1 MPFYVRT
8 LNMPLHR
15 WTSASA
21 AAVLSTLAGCAS
33 VPDIPLQAQLN
44 TLDHYAAGGALAAPV
59 GDWPADHWWERYGDP
74 QLDRFIDEALRD
86 SPTLVI
92 AQARLE
98 AAKGVSQFAGAA
110 RLPEVRADAGVSE
123 GKMSYAFTTPKAQT
137 PHGWNAYGVAALNF
151 NWELDFWGK
160 NRSAFAA
167 AVSEQRATQVEVAE
181 ARLML
186 ASSVS
191 AAYAELAHL
200 YALRTVA
207 QGTLQVRTH
216 TVTLIESRQRQELE
230 TLATLKQVQAR
241 EASARAELDITDERI
256 ALQKNA
262 IAALIGAGPDRGQEI
277 QPPSAKLDS
286 VYGLPSELAL
296 DLVGRR
302 PDIVA
307 ARLRTEAA
315 ASRIHQHKA
324 EFYPSVNLM
333 GFGGLMSM
341 GLDNLFKG
349 DASFGGG
356 GPAITL
362 PVFNTERLQ
371 GQLRGAHAEYNAA
384 VAAYNATLTNA
395 LHEIADVITSRRALD
410 SELTSLQASVSLVQ
424 QSYDMVNRRYEGGL
438 ATYLDVLSVEDTL
451 LTAQRGLSDTQS
463 RTLALDV
470 ALAQA
475 LGGGFAESKTN

>member
-1 MPFYVRT
+1 
-8 LNMPLHR
+8 MPLHR
-15 WTSASA
+15 WTPATSA
-21 AAVLSTLAGCAS
+21 AAVLLILAGCAS
-33 VPDIPLQAQLN
+33 VPDLPLQAQLN
-44 TLDHYAAGGALAAPV
+44 SPDRYAAGSALAASA
-59 GDWPADHWWERYGDP
+59 GDWPADRWWERYNDA
-74 QLDRFIDEALRD
+74 QLNRLIDEALRD

-98 AAKGVSQFAGAA
+98 AAKGMSQFAGAA
-110 RLPEVRADAGVSE
+110 RLPEVTATAGASE
-123 GKMSYAFTTPKAQT
+123 GKMSYEFITPKAQT
-137 PHGWNAYGVAALNF
+137 PQGWKDYGFAALNF
-151 NWELDFWGK
+151 SWELDFWGK
-160 NRSAFAA
+160 NRSALAA
-167 AVSEQRATQVEVAE
+167 AVSEQRATQVEIAE

-200 YALRTVA
+200 YATRAVA
-207 QGTLQVRTH
+207 QATLQVRTR
-216 TVTLIESRQRQELE
+216 TVALVEDRQRQELD

-241 EASARAELDITDERI
+241 EASARAELEVADERI

-262 IAALIGAGPDRGQEI
+262 ISALIGAGPDRGRDIEA
-277 QPPSAKLDS
+277 PSARLDN
-286 VYGLPSELAL
+286 VYGLPPALAL

-315 ASRIHQHKA
+315 ASRIDQHKA
-324 EFYPSVNLM
+324 EFYPSVNLI
-333 GFGGLMSM
+333 GVGGLMSM

-349 DASFGGG
+349 DASFGSG

-384 VAAYNATLTNA
+384 VAIYNATLTNA
-395 LHEIADVITSRRALD
+395 LREIADVIASRRALD
-410 SELTSLQASVSLVQ
+410 GELASLQSAVSLVQ
-424 QSYDMVNRRYEGGL
+424 QSHDLVTRRYEGGL

-470 ALAQA
+470 ALVQA
-475 LGGGFAESKTN
+475 LGGGFAESKTH